1 MLRQRVATAIV
12 GVPVIFLLIRVG
24 GPWYTA
30 GLAAVVAAAILEFQ
44 SIHHRWFY
52 PLPAMTAA
60 IGAAMVAGARIDA
73 VWLVWFTFG
82 AIVIPL
88 VWVTLFHPVEA
99 GLDDWLWSLGS
110 TLYVGFLGA
119 HFQLLRDL
127 GSKGDWVFLAV
138 LGTYATD
145 TAAYFVGRAVGRHRM
160 APRISPGKTWEGTAG
175 GYAAGFGSVLLFNYY
190 LGLRIEA
197 ALIVPLALLVPPA
210 AILGDLAE
218 SMMKRGLH
226 VKDTSHLIPGHGGI
240 VDRMDSLLFTV
251 PVVYYFATWV
261 VP

>member
-12 GVPVIFLLIRVG
+12 GVPIIFLLIRIG

-30 GLAAVVAAAILEFQ
+30 ALAAVIAAATLEFQ
-44 SIHHRWFY
+44 AIQHQWFY
-52 PLPAMTAA
+52 PLPVLMAA
-60 IGAAMVAGARIDA
+60 IGAAMVAGASVGA
-73 VWLVWFTFG
+73 VWLVWFTFA
-82 AIVIPL
+82 AIVLPL

-99 GLDDWLWSLGS
+99 GLEDWLWAIGGA
-110 TLYVGFLGA
+110 LYVGFLGA

-127 GSKGDWVFLAV
+127 GARGDWVFLAV

-175 GYAAGFGSVLLFNYY
+175 GYAAGFGAVLLFNYY
-190 LGLRIEA
+190 LGLRLEAVLILPLA
-197 ALIVPLALLVPPA
+197 ALVPLA
-210 AILGDLAE
+210 AILGDLCE

-226 VKDTSHLIPGHGGI
+226 VKDTSRLIPGHGGI
-240 VDRMDSLLFTV
+240 VDRMDSLLFAI